1 MFLKNNQAHVE
12 GDIGD

>member
-1 MFLKNNQAHVE
+1 MFFKNNQAHDE